1 MAFNEELAYR
11 IREHLQ
17 GNSQVTEKKMF
28 GGLAFMYRGKMAVG
42 IVKDELMARVVE
54 GKYQNE
60 LSKPHVREMDFTN
73 RPMKG
78 FIFVKPEGYQSDAEL
93 NHYIVLG
100 LEHAE
105 EAAG

>member
-1 MAFNEELAYR
+1 
-11 IREHLQ
+11 
-17 GNSQVTEKKMF
+17 
-28 GGLAFMYRGKMAVG
+28 MYRGKMAVG

-54 GKYQNE
+54 DKFQQE

-78 FIFVKPEGYQSDAEL
+78 FIFVQSEGYASESDL
-93 NHYIVLG
+93 SYYIELG

-105 EAAG
+105 QAAGR